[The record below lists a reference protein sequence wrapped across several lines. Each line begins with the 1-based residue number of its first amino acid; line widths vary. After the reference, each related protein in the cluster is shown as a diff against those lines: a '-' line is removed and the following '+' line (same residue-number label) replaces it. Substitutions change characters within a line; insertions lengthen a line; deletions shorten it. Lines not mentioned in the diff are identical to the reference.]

1 VVFYEYPETKQIK
14 THIQQ
19 EALNHVS
26 KRKADVFRMKNG
38 RAVNSINFVISIDQ
52 ALKEEHTCL
61 LRVNPKFYP
70 CRNNSNP
77 SSHKEK
83 HTDTTASMK

>member
-1 VVFYEYPETKQIK
+1 MNTTETKQIK
-14 THIQQ
+14 TQIQQ
-19 EALNHVS
+19 EALDHVS
-26 KRKADVFRMKNG
+26 KRKADGFQDEKW
-38 RAVNSINFVISIDQ
+38 ASCKLSINFVISIDQ

-61 LRVNPKFYP
+61 LRVTPKFYP
-70 CRNNSNP
+70 CKNNSNA